1 MRFFD
6 VPVKFLPAIL
16 ILCGVYFL
24 VKLKFF
30 FLLHPMK
37 TAKLMFSSPEQ
48 IRELSLSLAGTLG
61 VGNIVGVAVAI
72 ILGGSGAVFWMW
84 ISAAVSMV
92 LKYAEIVLA
101 VKYRHFSLSGDAT
114 GGPMYYMRDGIGGG
128 VGRGLAFVF
137 ALLGVSLSFAMGNLV
152 QSGAAVGALSEMT
165 AYSPVALGAVLGVL
179 CAFSIFGGYKSVSN
193 VTSFVVP
200 VMSAVY
206 LVVSLGIVFSNIE
219 RLPGIFADIVSSAVE
234 PLSAGGGVMG
244 FLTSSA
250 VRHGV
255 SKGAYS
261 HESGAGTAPLSHF
274 KTKNNSPA
282 RQGLLGL
289 FEVFFD
295 TIVMC
300 TITAVVLLLYGDAPS
315 SNASEYIS
323 AAFGH
328 FCGAPGMYI
337 VNISV
342 VLFAFS
348 TMICWGF
355 YGRTC
360 LYYLCSRPKIANA
373 YLAIYCGAVALGGV
387 INEGVIWQIAD
398 VAVVV
403 MTSVNLCAIVNL
415 SEVVKKETELVFDA
429 SRKNKLR

>member
-1 MRFFD
+1 MRIFD

-16 ILCGVYFL
+16 ILCGIYFL

-30 FLLHPMK
+30 FLIHPLK

-84 ISAAVSMV
+84 ISAAISMV
-92 LKYAEIVLA
+92 LKYSEIVLA
-101 VKYRHFSLSGDAT
+101 VKYRRFSLSGDAT
-114 GGPMYYMRDGIGGG
+114 GGPMYYMKDGIGGC
-128 VGRGLAFVF
+128 VGRALAFVF

-152 QSGAAVGALSEMT
+152 QSGAAVGALSEIT
-165 AYSPVALGAVLGVL
+165 AVSPVLLGVVLGAL
-179 CAFSIFGGYKSVSN
+179 CALSIFGGYKSVSN
-193 VTSFVVP
+193 VTSVVVP

-206 LVVSLGIVFSNIE
+206 LFVSLGIVFTNVE
-219 RLPGIFADIVSSAVE
+219 RLPEIFSDIIASAAE
-234 PLSAGGGVMG
+234 PLSAGSGVVG
-244 FLTSSA
+244 FLTSNA

-261 HESGAGTAPLSHF
+261 HEAGAGTAPLSHF
-274 KTKNNSPA
+274 KTKNDSPA
-282 RQGLLGL
+282 KQGLLGL

-315 SNASEYIS
+315 SSASEYIS

-328 FCGAPGMYI
+328 FYGAPGMYI

-360 LYYLCSRPKIANA
+360 LFYLCSRPKLANT
-373 YLAIYCGAVALGGV
+373 YLAVYCGAIALGGV
-387 INEGVIWQIAD
+387 INEGIIWQIAD
-398 VAVVV
+398 VAVVA

-415 SEVVKKETELVFDA
+415 SEIVKKETELVFGGTG
-429 SRKNKLR
+429 KNKLR